1 MSQLRLLPHGPG
13 ARART
18 EASEGLFFF
27 DSFVLQVTR
36 CVMQSEGESHTHE
49 AATHIV
55 QMQHEGSI
63 PVRILG
69 DLCGAQTNHKG

>member
-1 MSQLRLLPHGPG
+1 MNQLRLLPHSPG

-18 EASEGLFFF
+18 SEGLFFF

-36 CVMQSEGESHTHE
+36 YVMQSEGGSHTHE
-49 AATHIV
+49 AAAHIV

-69 DLCGAQTNHKG
+69 DLCGARTKHKG